1 MFRMSQLTALRVA
14 RNTASGN
21 DWINLKLVG
30 VRSNRPAIGARMKV
44 TVKNERKD
52 ARAIDRTVGGGGSCE
67 ASPFEQHIGL
77 GKSAQLQSIEV
88 GWLGSGTHQYVK
100 GVAKNRFWEIREDSK
115 QVKRLVERK
124 LVSFHLDSA
133 QGGGETLQRSL
144 REGSKVHP

>member
-1 MFRMSQLTALRVA
+1 MFRMSRLTALRVA

-30 VRSNRPAIGARMKV
+30 VRSNRPATGARMKV
-44 TVKNERKD
+44 TVKNEGKD

-67 ASPFEQHIGL
+67 ASPFEQYIGL

-88 GWLGSGTHQYVK
+88 GWLGSGTHPYLK
-100 GVAKNRFWEIREDSK
+100 GVAKNQFWEIREDRK
-115 QVKRLVERK
+115 EVKRLERK
-124 LVSFHLDSA
+124 LVPFHLDSA
-133 QGGGETLQRSL
+133 QGGGETQQHSL